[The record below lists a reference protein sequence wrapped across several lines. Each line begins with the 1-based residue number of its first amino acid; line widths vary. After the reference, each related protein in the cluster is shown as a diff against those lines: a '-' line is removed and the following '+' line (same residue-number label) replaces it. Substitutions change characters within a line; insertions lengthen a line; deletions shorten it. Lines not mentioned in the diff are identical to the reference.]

1 MLFNHVGE
9 LKITMSNLG
18 ETFQS
23 DSAGV
28 GMETSDTGALR
39 VVFVHDWLIGMR
51 GGEKVLDA
59 LCECFPHA
67 PLWTLLYAPRELSK
81 AITGRPIHTSILQH
95 LPLAASKYRYYLPLF
110 PLFAEFNRVK
120 DADVVISTS
129 HAVAK
134 SMVKRD
140 KRGRPIHICYMHTPM
155 RYIWDRYEDYFGVER
170 VGKLKSSFLYRPVVK
185 MLQRYDVKTVSRVDM
200 FIANSTFVANR
211 IKRIYAR
218 EAAVLPPPVD
228 VDRFSK
234 AVRCAQEWYLM
245 VTALVPYKRVDH
257 AIKVCASLKRKL
269 KIVGTGPDENALKAL
284 ARSLGVDVEFC
295 GFVTDDEL
303 VDYYR
308 QARALLFPGVE
319 DFGIAPVEAIATG
332 CPVIALHE
340 GGVVDTLTPST
351 AVLYSEPTPD
361 ALRTALLRFES
372 MDFEDAALRSR
383 AWEFSRDKFI
393 RRFRA
398 LLASTLEEYG
408 IPEAALTVEPLT
420 NHAALALQDE
430 R

>member
-1 MLFNHVGE
+1 
-9 LKITMSNLG
+9 MSNLERSSLVDRTDG
-18 ETFQS
+18 DDGRAVNRS
-23 DSAGV
+23 G
-28 GMETSDTGALR
+28 TGCLR
-39 VVFVHDWLIGMR
+39 VVLVHDWLIGMR

-59 LCECFPHA
+59 LCECFPGA
-67 PLWTLLYAPRELSK
+67 PLWTLLYAPLGLSK
-81 AITGRPIHTSILQH
+81 AITERPIHTSILQH

-110 PLFAEFNRVK
+110 PLIAELSRVK

-155 RYIWDRYEDYFGVER
+155 RYIWDRYDDYFGMER
-170 VGKLKSSFLYRPVVK
+170 VGKLKSGFLYWPVAR
-185 MLQRYDVKTVSRVDM
+185 MLQRYDVKTVPRVDK

-218 EAAVLPPPVD
+218 EAEVLPPPVD
-228 VDRFSK
+228 VDRFS
-234 AVRCAQEWYLM
+234 AVVRCPQEWYLM
-245 VTALVPYKRVDH
+245 VTALVPYKRADH
-257 AIKVCASLKRKL
+257 AIEVCASLKRRL
-269 KIVGTGPDENALKAL
+269 KIVGTGPDEAVLKAL

-303 VDYYR
+303 AEYYR

-319 DFGIAPVEAIATG
+319 DFGIVPVEAIAAG

-340 GGVVDTLTPST
+340 GGVIDTLTPST

-361 ALRTALLRFES
+361 GLRRALLRFERTC
-372 MDFEDAALRSR
+372 FEDEALRSR
-383 AWEFSRDKFI
+383 AREFSRDKFL
-393 RRFRA
+393 RRFRV
-398 LLASTLEEYG
+398 LLADTLEEYG
-408 IPEAALTVEPLT
+408 ISEPRLYLEPIT
-420 NHAALALQDE
+420 KHAALACRMRD